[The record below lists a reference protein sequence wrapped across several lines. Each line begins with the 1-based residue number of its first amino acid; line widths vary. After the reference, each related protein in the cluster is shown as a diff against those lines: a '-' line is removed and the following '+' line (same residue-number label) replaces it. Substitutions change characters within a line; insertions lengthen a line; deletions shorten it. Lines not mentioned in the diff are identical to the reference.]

1 MTTQEADRLTYASD
15 HWLLPHTEPRQL
27 SLQPHGVG
35 VPTFTL
41 DEQSE
46 NLTKIIPTSKK
57 SLFFRGGGG
66 LILISFPMPFKAFCL
81 VTIFGTFQIIALDI
95 TKNPKKVV
103 VGMTT
108 V

>member
-1 MTTQEADRLTYASD
+1 MTTREADRLRYASD
-15 HWLLPHTEPRQL
+15 NWLLPHTEPRQFSFIL
-27 SLQPHGVG
+27 EQ
-35 VPTFTL
+35 
-41 DEQSE
+41 QSE